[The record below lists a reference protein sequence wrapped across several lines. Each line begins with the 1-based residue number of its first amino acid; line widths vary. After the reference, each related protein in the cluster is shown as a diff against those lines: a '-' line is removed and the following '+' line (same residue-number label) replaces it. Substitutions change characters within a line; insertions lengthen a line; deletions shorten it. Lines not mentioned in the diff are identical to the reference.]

1 MLFVWTLTT
10 TTLNNF
16 RWKVLKASVNVN
28 VAEGNTELPPR
39 SLIIKGYDVTGFVK
53 ADGEPV
59 KDVHIIISTVSK
71 ILLATIKKY
80 DLMVCFYRP
89 NKKLL

>member
-1 MLFVWTLTT
+1 M
-10 TTLNNF
+10 
-16 RWKVLKASVNVN
+16 LKASVNVN

-59 KDVHIIISTVSK
+59 KDVHIIISTVSN
-71 ILLATIKKY
+71 ILVTTEKY
-80 DLMVCFYRP
+80 DLMVIFTDRTKSCCRR
-89 NKKLL
+89 L